1 MEKIAIDGR
10 NARVANNGTD
20 FAQRAENLL
29 QGRMETIKT
38 LGDLIDQRAE
48 LDTRVETAAQKA
60 LEAGWTKKELSELGV
75 PIPRQASGAR
85 RGPAKRVR
93 AGALPAAHP
102 GEIHHNTDQGA
113 VPVHHG

>member
-1 MEKIAIDGR
+1 M
-10 NARVANNGTD
+10 ANNGTD

-75 PIPRQASGAR
+75 PVPRQASGAR
-85 RGPAKRVR
+85 RGPAKRGRVN
-93 AGALPAAHP
+93 GATETHP
-102 GEIHHNTDQGA
+102 EIHHNTDQGA